1 MFSKTCVVQIKPNTE
16 TPVTVISTN
25 VYDVAYS
32 PSDSR
37 LYDANV
43 NVIAIRTL
51 TKLPL
56 IPDVRRTAGVPS

>member
-25 VYDVAYS
+25 VYNVAYG
-32 PSDSR
+32 PLDIR
-37 LYDANV
+37 PYYANV
-43 NVIAIRTL
+43 NVIAIPTL

-56 IPDVRRTAGVPS
+56 ISDVRRTAGVPS